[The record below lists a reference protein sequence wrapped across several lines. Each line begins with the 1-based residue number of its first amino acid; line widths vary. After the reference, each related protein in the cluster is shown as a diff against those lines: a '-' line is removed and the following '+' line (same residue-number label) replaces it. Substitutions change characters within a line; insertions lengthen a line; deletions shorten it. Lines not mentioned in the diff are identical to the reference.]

1 MSNPVLRIEGLTKVF
16 PGQVALDDVDLVVEQ
31 GSTHALVGQNG
42 SGKSTLI
49 KVLCGYHQPTGE
61 PRAWVQPPG
70 VDQPR
75 PLTLGDASAA
85 EAAGIRFVHQDLGLV
100 DMLSAAENIA
110 LGVGYASRS
119 RWRIDWKANSRRA
132 AAALADLDFHD
143 VPVDV
148 PVAALAPSQKT
159 AVAIARA
166 LEGWQDGASLLVLDE
181 PTASLPGAD
190 VERLFQAV
198 RRLKERGVA
207 ILYVSHHLD
216 EVFAIADQVTVLRDG
231 RRVVTQGIGDLDHDR
246 LIELMIGH
254 RIVRKQQLDRE
265 RSGRSGGLEVRGL
278 TGRTVSGVDVA
289 VEPGEIVGV
298 AGITGSGRE
307 ALVPLITGQV
317 PSDAGEVIVGEV
329 SIPNYDPQ
337 AGLRNG
343 LAFLA
348 ADRTTQG
355 VIPLESVRHNL
366 TLSDLRRH
374 WRGGRL
380 RHRDE
385 VTETRDWVERLAVKT
400 AGTEIPITSLSGGNQ
415 QKVLFG
421 RSLRLTPAVLVLD
434 EPTRGI
440 DVGAKE
446 EIHLLIERAAQAGA
460 AVLVA
465 STDTDELVRLSHRVL
480 VMREGRIA
488 AEITGDERTVAT
500 IERAQLQSHS
510 QVMS

>member
-49 KVLCGYHQPTGE
+49 KILCGYHQPTGE

-70 VDQPR
+70 ADQPR
-75 PLTLGDASAA
+75 ALTLGDASAA
-85 EAAGIRFVHQDLGLV
+85 EGAGIRFVHQDLGLV

-110 LGVGYASRS
+110 LGVGYASRG

-190 VERLFQAV
+190 VERLFRAV

-231 RRVVTQGIGDLDHDR
+231 RRVITQGIGDLDHDR

-254 RIVRKQQLDRE
+254 RIVRKQQQERE
-265 RSGRSGGLEVRGL
+265 RSGRSGGLAVRGL
-278 TGRTVSGVDVA
+278 TGRTVAAVDLA

-307 ALVPLITGQV
+307 ALVPLITGQI
-317 PSDAGEVIVGEV
+317 PSDAGEVVVGEA

-355 VIPLESVRHNL
+355 VIPMESVRHNL

-385 VTETRDWVERLAVKT
+385 VDETRDWVERLSVKT
-400 AGTEIPITSLSGGNQ
+400 SGTEIPITSLSGGNQ

-421 RSLRLTPAVLVLD
+421 RSLRLTPSVLVLD

-446 EIHLLIERAAQAGA
+446 EIHLLIERAAEAGA